1 MRIIEILGEVLGT
14 LGDARSF
21 RNMYELFPALGGILG
36 VLLIVFLVVRA
47 IRIFRKI
54 SDKAE
59 SEFPP
64 LKLPRELH
72 LEGPEDRR
80 GVWIRK

>member
-14 LGDARSF
+14 LSDVRSF
-21 RNMYELFPALGGILG
+21 RNMYELFPFLGGILG

-54 SDKAE
+54 SDDAE

-64 LKLPRELH
+64 LQLPRDVL

-80 GVWIRK
+80 GVLIRK